1 MSLRNNPA
9 RLAWIILSI
18 GFVTFCLLVVSIPL
32 GVRWYV
38 INATQVHETSLAAI
52 GGTVQ
57 VQEPGVNK
65 PFAVAGTKDNVPE
78 GSIIITDPTSQ
89 ASLEFFEAST
99 LHLYNNTR
107 VIIQKARAPRFGLS
121 SRPNAIAL
129 EMTGGRI
136 RIGVAPSTKS
146 LLDFQVQTPHA
157 TVELEED
164 GGYSMEVSSEEFHLT
179 VHDGRA
185 KVTAMGKMVELGQGE
200 RTTVKIGKEPIGP
213 LPAERDL
220 IVNGDFKEPLTVG
233 WRVYHEQDDPKEVGG
248 KAEII
253 TFGDRQA
260 VRFWRVGKATGH
272 AETRITQVID
282 KDVRDF
288 TSLELHISVR
298 LLAQSLSG
306 CGYRGSECP
315 VIVRLDYKD
324 INGNDNFWTHGFY
337 FEDPIENWLILNS
350 DKIPPLVWYPYES
363 PNLMEE
369 LGDVKPATITT
380 IRIYASG
387 WDYQSMVSQVQ
398 LMAKE

>member
-1 MSLRNNPA
+1 
-9 RLAWIILSI
+9 
-18 GFVTFCLLVVSIPL
+18 
-32 GVRWYV
+32 
-38 INATQVHETSLAAI
+38 
-52 GGTVQ
+52 
-57 VQEPGVNK
+57 
-65 PFAVAGTKDNVPE
+65 
-78 GSIIITDPTSQ
+78 
-89 ASLEFFEAST
+89 
-99 LHLYNNTR
+99 
-107 VIIQKARAPRFGLS
+107 
-121 SRPNAIAL
+121 
-129 EMTGGRI
+129 MTGGRI

-398 LMAKE
+398 LLAKE